1 MRDMPAAGPRE
12 DPVEALRRRFAP
24 RSGERGAAA
33 AEPGGGPDGRGGRR
47 PWWEGEAW
55 AEVAAQLAALGA
67 DDPYRLARSG
77 RPAGRIR
84 FADGR
89 RCIAFCGYDY
99 LGLNG
104 HEEVLAAAE
113 ESARRYGTSC
123 SASRLAG
130 GECEVH
136 RHLEEALAEFL
147 GTEAAVVTVG
157 GYVTNVAVLRFLLDR
172 RDLVLHDSLAHHSLV
187 EGCAVSGARRLV
199 FRHNDI
205 GHLEALLRA
214 HGTGARQVLVVVE
227 SLYSMDGDIADLPRI
242 LDLKERHGFV
252 LMVDEAHS
260 VGTLGRSGRG
270 LCEHWGVEPAAVDIL
285 MGTLSKSLVSCG
297 GFIAG
302 RRALV
307 EVLRHRCPGLLLYS
321 AGLPPPAAGA
331 ALGALR
337 VLERE
342 PGRVARLRARASL
355 LRGRLQEAGCDVG
368 ACADGSPIVPVMLP
382 ERRDMRDV
390 AVLSREL
397 LHRGVHVVGLG
408 YPVVPRDG
416 ARLRMFVSAAH
427 AEADLE
433 RAAAVVAGAVAGARG

>member
-1 MRDMPAAGPRE
+1 MKEVPARPSWE
-12 DPVEALRRRFAP
+12 DPIEALRRRFSPPADDSGGYAV
-24 RSGERGAAA
+24 RSGGEA
-33 AEPGGGPDGRGGRR
+33 DGTPGRR

-55 AEVAAQLAALGA
+55 VGVAAQLAELGA

-77 RPAGRIR
+77 RPSGRIR

-89 RCIAFCGYDY
+89 TCIAFCSYDY

-104 HEEVLAAAE
+104 HEVVLEAAE
-113 ESARRYGTSC
+113 EAARRYGTSC

-130 GECEVH
+130 GECEIH
-136 RHLEEALAEFL
+136 RELEAALAGFL
-147 GTEAAVVTVG
+147 GTEAAVATVG
-157 GYVTNVAVLRFLLDR
+157 GYVTNVAALRFLLDR
-172 RDLVLHDSLAHHSLV
+172 SDLVLHDGLAHHSLI
-187 EGCAVSGARRLV
+187 EGCAVSGARRLA

-205 GHLEALLRA
+205 DHLEALLRA
-214 HGTGARQVLVVVE
+214 HGSGARQVLVVVE
-227 SLYSMDGDIADLPRI
+227 SLYSMDGDVVDLPRV
-242 LDLKERHGFV
+242 LALKERYGFV

-260 VGTLGRSGRG
+260 LGTLGRSGRG
-270 LCEHWGVEPAAVDIL
+270 LCEHWGIDPASVDIL

-307 EVLRHRCPGLLLYS
+307 EVLRHRCPGFLLYS

-331 ALGALR
+331 ALGALQ

-342 PGRVARLRARASL
+342 PERVGRLRARASL
-355 LRGRLQEAGCDVG
+355 LRGRLLEAGCDVG
-368 ACADGSPIVPVMLP
+368 ACSDGSPIVPVMLP
-382 ERRDMRDV
+382 AHRDMKDV
-390 AVLSREL
+390 AELSRRL

-408 YPVVPRDG
+408 HPVVPRDG

-433 RAAAVVAGAVAGARG
+433 RAAAVVAEAVGEA